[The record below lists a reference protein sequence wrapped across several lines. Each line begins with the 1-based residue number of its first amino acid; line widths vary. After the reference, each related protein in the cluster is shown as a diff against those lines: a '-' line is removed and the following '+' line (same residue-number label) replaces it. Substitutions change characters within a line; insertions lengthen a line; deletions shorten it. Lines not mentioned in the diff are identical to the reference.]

1 MATLA
6 VMAGG
11 LLMAAG
17 MAWVGV
23 QGLRG
28 VPDSTGQKTSKGT
41 AVACPVL
48 ATRVGG
54 AAATPGRGAEDGAAR
69 RQGLRGMSCS

>member
-6 VMAGG
+6 IQLGG

-17 MAWVGV
+17 LAWVGV

-28 VPDSTGQKTSKGT
+28 VPDSTGKTTDKGT
-41 AVACPVL
+41 AIACLVIAAVL
-48 ATRVGG
+48 GIG
-54 AAATPGRGAEDGAAR
+54 ALIAPYLMWG
-69 RQGLRGMSCS
+69 